1 VTDGAGA
8 PEPLGVTLEADGVNV
23 AVYSAN
29 ALGID
34 FCLFDAAGERE
45 TARFALPART
55 GAVFHGFL
63 SGVRA
68 GALYGLR
75 ARGDFAPT
83 RGQKFDP
90 SKLLADP
97 YAFALDRPF
106 KLNRAMFEAGADSA
120 AIAPKCV
127 VGVEAPAGGPGAERV
142 SWAETILY
150 EVNLRGFTRLHPE
163 VPEAQRGTFAGLGH
177 PAPIEHL
184 ARLGVTSVEIMP
196 AHAFVDER
204 HLPPLGL
211 ANAWGYNPIVLGAPD
226 PRLAPGGWR
235 EVRTTTDALHAAGLE
250 AILDVVLNHSGESD
264 EFGPTLSMRGLDN
277 ASYYRLM
284 PGDPARYVNDT
295 GCGNCLALD
304 REPMLR
310 LSIESLRRWM
320 ILGGFDGFRFDLATA
335 IGRRDSGFD
344 PAAPLFNAIAGD
356 PYLSKAKLIAEPWD
370 VGPGGYRLGE
380 FPARW
385 SEWNDRYRD
394 AARRFWRGDLHMRGE
409 IATRVAGSRDIF
421 AHAPAPSK
429 GVNFVT
435 AHDGFTLADL
445 VSYERKHNEANGED
459 NRDGSNDNSSWNDGV
474 EGPSEDPSIVA
485 ARGRDMRNLLALLFV
500 SRGAPMLS
508 MGAELAHSQG
518 GNNNAYAQDNA
529 TCWLDW
535 RKADAALIEFTRRL
549 IATRRAHPA
558 LGRDAFLEGAS
569 FDASGLPDVEWRDA
583 DAPLRSAEQWEAPE
597 GPVLVVVYAAPTAGG
612 VDRVAI
618 AFNRG
623 REPAEIALPEPR
635 AGMVWRV
642 VLSTEDKGQVDA
654 PRARLAAPARSTT
667 ILAEI
672 ADTAQRKAARA
683 ADAALVDRLAQ
694 AAGIATEWWDIEG
707 ARTIVSQETKIA
719 LLAAMRLPA
728 TTQAEA
734 LESLDRLVEQTE
746 RRALPFSI
754 VAREGDPIVAPL
766 RGDLD
771 LAHDPCL
778 TILCED
784 GRRLSLSA
792 RGEEARMVRL
802 LNGGAIAERGVA
814 LPPLP
819 LGRHLVTAGGVECAL
834 TVASRKAYLPQE
846 ASRRAFGVSAQLYAH
861 RRQGDQG
868 IGDFSTLGRMGAAA
882 GAAGAVLVGV
892 NPLHALF
899 AQDRGRAS
907 PYHPSDRRFLDPLFI
922 DALDGA
928 SLPSDADFV
937 ERALERGREIAE
949 LSAAATVD
957 YSRVW
962 RLKNA
967 LLEARFAAFKKAR
980 DAQPDASL
988 FTDYDRFVAEGGN
1001 VLRRFACFQA
1011 IAEERQGQDWREWP
1025 SDLRDATAAAL
1036 EEAAARL
1043 ENRVEYTLF
1052 LQWLADRQFARAA
1065 ARARSGGLRLGFCRD
1080 LAIGAAPDGAEAWA
1094 RSKEL
1099 AGGVSVGAPPD
1110 PFSREGQIWHL
1121 PALDPLASARDGWRG
1136 FIELYAANMRH
1147 AGMMRID
1154 HAMGLTRQFLI
1165 PQGAKPADGAYV
1177 AYPLRDLIGLIALES
1192 QRRSCV
1198 IVGEDL
1204 GTVPE
1209 GFRETLAEADIL
1221 GTRVLWF
1228 EREGPDFRAAGSYPT
1243 LAVACA
1249 STHDLPTLAGWWRG
1263 AEIAERKALGFLSA
1277 EDEARQM
1284 ETRRQEKRALVAALI
1299 EARIIGGAL
1308 DADAPLSDALAAA
1321 IHGFVA
1327 SAPSLLVLAQADDLA
1342 GETIATNLP
1351 GTDRERPNWRRKLAG
1366 DVDAL
1371 FSSSRARAIIAALA
1385 AERRREGAAGNAKL
1399 QKS

>member
-1 VTDGAGA
+1 MTEGAGA
-8 PEPLGVTLEADGVNV
+8 PEPLGVKLEAGGVNV

-29 ALGID
+29 AWGVD
-34 FCLFDAAGERE
+34 FCLFDAKGEKE
-45 TARFALPART
+45 TASFALPART
-55 GAVFHGFL
+55 GAIFHGFIP
-63 SGVRA
+63 GVEA

-75 ARGDFAPT
+75 AHGDFAPE

-106 KLNRAMFEAGADSA
+106 KLDRAMFEVGADSA
-120 AIAPKCV
+120 AVAPKCI
-127 VGVEAPAGGPGAERV
+127 VGLETPAGAPGAQRV

-163 VPEAQRGTFAGLGH
+163 VPEALRGTFAGLAH
-177 PAPIEHL
+177 PAPVEHL

-235 EVRTTTDALHAAGLE
+235 EVRQATDALHAAGLE

-277 ASYYRLM
+277 ASYYRLI
-284 PGDPARYVNDT
+284 PGDAAHYVNDM

-335 IGRRDSGFD
+335 LGRRDSGFD
-344 PAAPLFNAIAGD
+344 PAAPLFKAIAAD
-356 PYLSKAKLIAEPWD
+356 PYLRRAKLIAEPWD
-370 VGPGGYRLGE
+370 IGPGGYRLGG
-380 FPARW
+380 FPAGW

-394 AARRFWRGDLHMRGE
+394 AARRFWRGDFNMRGE
-409 IATRVAGSRDIF
+409 IATRIAGSRDIF
-421 AHAPAPSK
+421 PNAPAPSK
-429 GVNFVT
+429 SVNFIT

-459 NRDGSNDNSSWNDGV
+459 NHDGANDDSSWNEGV
-474 EGPSEDPSIVA
+474 EGPTEDASILA

-508 MGAELAHSQG
+508 MGAELGHSQN

-529 TCWLDW
+529 TSWIDW
-535 RKADAALIEFTRRL
+535 RKADLSLIEFTRRL

-558 LGRDAFLEGAS
+558 LARDAFLQGAP
-569 FDASGLPDVEWRDA
+569 DASGLPDVEWRDA
-583 DAPLRSAEQWEAPE
+583 DGPLRSAEQWQEPE
-597 GPVLVVVYAAPTAGG
+597 GRVLAIVFAAPMAGG

-623 REPAEIALPEPR
+623 REPAAIALPEPR
-635 AGMVWRV
+635 AGMEWRIV
-642 VLSTEDKGQVDA
+642 VSTYEGMQAEPPGV
-654 PRARLAAPARSTT
+654 RLAAPARSTT
-667 ILAEI
+667 ILAETTEAPQRRVARG
-672 ADTAQRKAARA
+672 ADS
-683 ADAALVDRLAQ
+683 ALVDQLAE
-694 AAGIATEWWDIEG
+694 AAGIAKEWWDIEG
-707 ARTIVSQETKIA
+707 ARTIVSQETKTA

-728 TTQAEA
+728 ATQAEA
-734 LESLDRLVEQTE
+734 LESLDRLIEEREQ
-746 RRALPFSI
+746 RGLPFSI
-754 VAREGDPIVAPL
+754 VAREGEPIVAPL

-771 LAHDPCL
+771 LAHDPHV

-784 GRRLSLSA
+784 GRQLTLKA
-792 RGEEARMVRL
+792 GGEEARMFHL
-802 LNGGAIAERGVA
+802 PNGGAVAERRIA

-819 LGRHLVTAGGVECAL
+819 IGRHLMRAAQVECAL
-834 TVASRKAYLPQE
+834 TVAPAKAYLPEE
-846 ASRRAFGVSAQLYAH
+846 ARRRAFGVSAQLYAQ

-868 IGDFSTLGRMGAAA
+868 VGDFSTLGRLGAAA
-882 GAAGAVLVGV
+882 GGAGASLVGV

-899 AQDRGRAS
+899 PQDRDRAS
-907 PYHPSDRRFLDPLFI
+907 PYHPSDRRFLDPLHI

-949 LSAAATVD
+949 LSAAATID
-957 YSRVW
+957 YPRVW
-962 RLKNA
+962 RLKSA
-967 LLEARFAAFKKAR
+967 LLEARFSAFKKAR
-980 DAQPDASL
+980 SAQPDASL
-988 FTDYDRFVAEGGN
+988 FTDYDRFVADGGES
-1001 VLRRFACFQA
+1001 LHRFACFQV
-1011 IAEERQGQDWREWP
+1011 ISEERKGQDWRQWP
-1025 SDLRDATAAAL
+1025 RDLRDAATPAL
-1036 EEAAARL
+1036 EETAARL
-1043 ENRVEYTLF
+1043 KDRVDYSLF
-1052 LQWLADRQFARAA
+1052 LQWLADRQLARAA
-1065 ARARSGGLRLGFCRD
+1065 ARARSGGLRLGLYRD

-1094 RSKEL
+1094 RSREL
-1099 AGGVSVGAPPD
+1099 ADGVSVGAPPD

-1121 PALDPLASARDGWRG
+1121 PAPDPLALARDGWRG
-1136 FIELYAANMRH
+1136 FAELYAANMRH

-1154 HAMGLTRQFLI
+1154 HAMGLTRLFVI
-1165 PQGAKPADGAYV
+1165 PQGAKPAQGAYV

-1204 GTVPE
+1204 GTVPD
-1209 GFRETLAEADIL
+1209 GFREALAEADIL

-1228 EREGPDFRAAGSYPT
+1228 EREGRNFHVAKTYPA
-1243 LAVACA
+1243 LAVSCA
-1249 STHDLPTLAGWWRG
+1249 STHDLPTLAGWWQG
-1263 AEIAERKALGFLSA
+1263 ADIAERKSLGFLSA
-1277 EDEARQM
+1277 AAAARQM
-1284 ETRRQEKRALVAALI
+1284 EERRQEKGALVAALI
-1299 EARIIGGAL
+1299 EAGLIAV
-1308 DADAPLSDALAAA
+1308 APEAAAPLADSVAAA
-1321 IHGFVA
+1321 IHAFVA
-1327 SAPSLLVLAQADDLA
+1327 GAPSLFVLAQAEDLT

-1351 GTDRERPNWRRKLAG
+1351 GTDRERPNWRQKLSG
-1366 DVDAL
+1366 DIDAL
-1371 FSSSRARAIIAALA
+1371 FSSSRARAIIAVLA
-1385 AERRREGAAGNAKL
+1385 AERPRKASNENLKAQKL
-1399 QKS
+1399 